1 MSFSIVSSDPGIARL
16 RIEGRLDE
24 ATTQILRVELAG
36 LLRSRPTRVELSMP
50 YPRSV
55 AGTTRDLLLSFLE
68 VLRAQGGRL
77 VLHGLDDLPVAI
89 IGPRDM
95 ERLLRLSAE
104 TG

>member
-1 MSFSIVSSDPGIARL
+1 MSFSIVSAAPGIARL

-24 ATTQILRVELAG
+24 GTTQLLRVELAG
-36 LLRSRPTRVELSMP
+36 LLRSRPSRVELSMP

-55 AGTTRDLLLSFLE
+55 ARTTRELLLSFLE

-77 VLHGLDDLPVAI
+77 ILHGLDDLPVAV
-89 IGPRDM
+89 IGPREM
-95 ERLLRLSAE
+95 EHLLRLSSE

>member
-50 YPRSV
+50 YPRSIT
-55 AGTTRDLLLSFLE
+55 GPTRDLLLSFLE

-77 VLHGLDDLPVAI
+77 VLHGLDDSPVAV
-89 IGPRDM
+89 IGLREM
-95 ERLLRLSAE
+95 EHLLTVSAE